1 MVRTPVHFNL
11 PHLVTRKLSRHSG
24 GKHTCPLCFPSFSD
38 KKASSPNL
46 PAGGNWKAHLPN
58 VFLPQNIFVIITPFI
73 TLRLVRG
80 FFGAIVRLFSQNIM
94 ASRWSTE
101 KDLSRRLFFKA
112 TGTSTGYSFSKMAAD
127 KKRGWWSTKC
137 VYTYSMNEYDCA
149 PTPIFYVIV

>member
-1 MVRTPVHFNL
+1 MVRTTVHFNL

-80 FFGAIVRLFSQNIM
+80 FFLAIVRLFSQNIM

-101 KDLSRRLFFKA
+101 KDLSRRLFLKQQGPVPDIAFPKWRRIKNGGDGVQNVC
-112 TGTSTGYSFSKMAAD
+112 TLTVWTSTIVHQHQYS
-127 KKRGWWSTKC
+127 T
-137 VYTYSMNEYDCA
+137 
-149 PTPIFYVIV
+149 

>member
-80 FFGAIVRLFSQNIM
+80 FLSNSETFFSKHYGITVIHRKR
-94 ASRWSTE
+94 SFKKT
-101 KDLSRRLFFKA
+101 FFKA

-127 KKRGWWSTKC
+127 KKRG
-137 VYTYSMNEYDCA
+137 
-149 PTPIFYVIV
+149 